1 MLIPDKNAKHPN
13 PLVPQLTFIKND
25 LTRDSISVGD
35 YTYFDAGNSEISFEE
50 CVTHHYDFIGDHL
63 IIGKFCAIASG
74 IEFIMN
80 GCNHRLASVT
90 TYPFNIMGGQWAD
103 HAPKLTDLPYK
114 GDTII
119 GNDVWFGQ
127 NVTVL
132 PGITIGN
139 GSIIAANS
147 VVTKDI
153 PPYTVV
159 GGNPA
164 RQIKKRFSDEVIQV
178 LEALSWWDWPIDT
191 ITKHLDV
198 LTDSN
203 LDLKKLTQLKNE
215 ISHG

>member
-1 MLIPDKNAKHPN
+1 MIIPDKDTKYPN
-13 PLVPQLTFIKND
+13 SQVPQLVFIKNEI
-25 LTRDSISVGD
+25 TREAISVGD
-35 YTYFDAGNSEISFEE
+35 YTYYDEGEPRIAFED
-50 CVTHHYDFIGDHL
+50 CVTHHYDFIGDSL

-90 TYPFNIMGGQWAD
+90 TYPFNILGGQWGD

-114 GDTII
+114 GDTVI

-127 NVTVL
+127 TVTVL

-147 VVTKDI
+147 VVTKDV
-153 PPYTVV
+153 PPYTIV

-164 RQIKKRFSDEVIQV
+164 KIIKKRFSDDTIQA
-178 LEALSWWDWPIDT
+178 LEELAWWDWPIEK
-191 ITKHLDV
+191 ITDHLDI
-198 LTDSN
+198 LTDTTP
-203 LDLKKLTQLKNE
+203 DIKKLMQLKNE
-215 ISHG
+215 ASNC